1 LIAIIDYQLGNVKAF
16 ANIYKELGVPHLI
29 ASRPQQLVG
38 ATRVILP
45 GVGAFDQAMTRLER
59 SGMRIR
65 LEELA
70 QVERTPVLGVCV
82 GMQILMKG
90 SEEGAAQGLGWIEGA
105 VAKFRPSPEAPDL
118 QVPHMGWN
126 EAIPRA
132 STGLFAGLDH
142 TSLFYFLHSYHVRVA
157 ADRDVLAESDYGA
170 RFVCAVGRGNIY
182 GVQFHP
188 EKSHHAGVQLLKNFA
203 AL

>member
-16 ANIYKELGVPHLI
+16 ANIYKELGVPHRI
-29 ASRPQQLVG
+29 ASHPEQLVG

-59 SGMRIR
+59 SGMRTR

-70 QVERTPVLGVCV
+70 QVESAPVLGVCV
-82 GMQILMKG
+82 GMQILMKS
-90 SEEGAAQGLGWIEGA
+90 SEEGAAQGLGWIEGD
-105 VAKFRPSPEAPDL
+105 VAKFRPSPEVPDL